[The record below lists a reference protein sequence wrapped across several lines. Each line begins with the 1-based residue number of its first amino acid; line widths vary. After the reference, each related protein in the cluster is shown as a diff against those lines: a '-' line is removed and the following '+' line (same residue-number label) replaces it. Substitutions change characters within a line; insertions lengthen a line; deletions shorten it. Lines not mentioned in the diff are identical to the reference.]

1 MVTVS
6 TKGQKVERVWMVK
19 RALVA
24 PAGMVIL
31 LGTLARLELLRNCTT
46 TPPAGAGPLRVTV
59 PVAVLPPHTVVGL
72 IVSDW
77 SVTLGAGLTV
87 RVAVRETP
95 PADAVIVTLVVL
107 ETARVETVKVAL
119 VVPAG
124 TVTVLGTVATLGLLL
139 LRFTTNPPDGA
150 GAVRVTVPVLLLP
163 PTTLVGFSV
172 RLLRLGCVGPPPPTA
187 CNARYTF
194 SRPALGAIVRPLK
207 GW

>member
-1 MVTVS
+1 MVTVVME
-6 TKGQKVERVWMVK
+6 KAERVWMVK
-19 RALVA
+19 RALVV
-24 PAGMVIL
+24 PAGMVML
-31 LGTLARLELLRNCTT
+31 LDTLARLELLRNCTT

-77 SVTLGAGLTV
+77 SVTLGEGLTV

-95 PADAVIVTLVVL
+95 PAEAVIVTLVAL

>member
-1 MVTVS
+1 M
-6 TKGQKVERVWMVK
+6 GK

-24 PAGMVIL
+24 PAATVTL
-31 LGTLARLELLRNCTT
+31 LGTLARLELLRSCTT

-59 PVAVLPPHTVVGL
+59 PVTVLPPQTEVGL

-77 SVTLGAGLTV
+77 SVTPDDGGLTV

-95 PADAVIVTLVVL
+95 PAEAVIVTLVAL
-107 ETARVETVKVAL
+107 ETACVETVKFAL
-119 VVPAG
+119 VAPAG
-124 TVTVLGTVATLGLLL
+124 TVTVLGTVATFVLLL

-150 GAVRVTVPVLLLP
+150 GPLRVTVPVAALP
-163 PTTLVGFSV
+163 PTTLVGFRL
-172 RLLRLGCVGPPPPTA
+172 RLLKLGCVGPPPPTA

-194 SRPALGAIVRPLK
+194 SRPAFGAIVRPLK

>member
-24 PAGMVIL
+24 PAGTVTV

-59 PVAVLPPHTVVGL
+59 PVAVLPPQTEVGL

-95 PADAVIVTLVVL
+95 PAEAVIVTLVAL
-107 ETARVETVKVAL
+107 ETACVETVKFAL
-119 VVPAG
+119 VAPAG
-124 TVTVLGTVATLGLLL
+124 TVTVLGTVATFVLLL

-163 PTTLVGFSV
+163 PTTLVGFRL

-194 SRPALGAIVRPLK
+194 SRPAFGAIVRPL
-207 GW
+207 

>member
-1 MVTVS
+1 MVTVVME
-6 TKGQKVERVWMVK
+6 KAERVWMVK

-46 TPPAGAGPLRVTV
+46 APPAGAGPLRVTV
-59 PVAVLPPHTVVGL
+59 PVAVLPPQTEVGL

-95 PADAVIVTLVVL
+95 PAEAVIVTLVAL
-107 ETARVETVKVAL
+107 ETACVETVKFAL
-119 VVPAG
+119 VAPAG
-124 TVTVLGTVATLGLLL
+124 TITVLGTVATFVLLL

-163 PTTLVGFSV
+163 PTTLVGFRL

>member
-1 MVTVS
+1 MVTVVME
-6 TKGQKVERVWMVK
+6 KAERVWMVK
-19 RALVA
+19 RALVV
-24 PAGMVIL
+24 PAGMVML
-31 LGTLARLELLRNCTT
+31 LDTLARLELLRNCTT

-59 PVAVLPPHTVVGL
+59 PVAVLPPQTEVGL

-77 SVTLGAGLTV
+77 SVTLGEGLTV
-87 RVAVRETP
+87 RVAVREMP
-95 PADAVIVTLVVL
+95 PADAVIVTLVAL

-163 PTTLVGFSV
+163 PTTLVGFRL

>member
-1 MVTVS
+1 
-6 TKGQKVERVWMVK
+6 MVK

-59 PVAVLPPHTVVGL
+59 PVAVLPPQTEVGL

-77 SVTLGAGLTV
+77 SATPDEGGLTV

-95 PADAVIVTLVVL
+95 PADAVIVTLVAL
-107 ETARVETVKVAL
+107 ETARVEMVKFAL
-119 VVPAG
+119 VAPAG
-124 TVTVLGTVATLGLLL
+124 TVTVLGTVATFVLLL
-139 LRFTTNPPDGA
+139 LRLTTNPPDGA
-150 GAVRVTVPVLLLP
+150 GPLRVTVPVLLLP
-163 PTTLVGFSV
+163 PTTLVGF
-172 RLLRLGCVGPPPPTA
+172 RLKLLRLGCVGLLTA

-194 SRPALGAIVRPLK
+194 SRPAFGAIVRPLK

>member
-1 MVTVS
+1 MVTVVME
-6 TKGQKVERVWMVK
+6 KAERVWMVK

-24 PAGMVIL
+24 PAGTVTV
-31 LGTLARLELLRNCTT
+31 LGTLARLELLRSCTT

-59 PVAVLPPHTVVGL
+59 PVAVLPPQTEVGL

-77 SVTLGAGLTV
+77 SVTFDEGGLTV
-87 RVAVRETP
+87 RFAVRETP
-95 PADAVIVTLVVL
+95 PAEAVIVTLVAL
-107 ETARVETVKVAL
+107 ETAFVLTVKFAL
-119 VVPAG
+119 VAPAG
-124 TVTVLGTVATLGLLL
+124 TVTVLGTAATLGLLL
-139 LRFTTNPPDGA
+139 LRFTTKPPDGA

-163 PTTLVGFSV
+163 PTTLVGFRL

>member
-1 MVTVS
+1 MVTVVME
-6 TKGQKVERVWMVK
+6 KAERVWMVK

-24 PAGMVIL
+24 PAGTVTVL
-31 LGTLARLELLRNCTT
+31 DTLARLELLRNCTT

-59 PVAVLPPHTVVGL
+59 PVAVLPPQTEVGL

-77 SVTLGAGLTV
+77 SVTLGEGLTV

-95 PADAVIVTLVVL
+95 PAEAVIVTLVAL
-107 ETARVETVKVAL
+107 ETARVETVKFAL
-119 VVPAG
+119 VAPAG
-124 TVTVLGTVATLGLLL
+124 TVTVLGTVATFVLLL

-172 RLLRLGCVGPPPPTA
+172 RLLRLGWVGAPPPTA

-194 SRPALGAIVRPLK
+194 SRPAFGAIVRPL
-207 GW
+207 

>member
-1 MVTVS
+1 MVTVAME
-6 TKGQKVERVWMVK
+6 KAERVWMVK

-24 PAGMVIL
+24 PAGMVML

-59 PVAVLPPHTVVGL
+59 PVAVLPPQTEVGL

-87 RVAVRETP
+87 RVAVRETL
-95 PADAVIVTLVVL
+95 PAEAVIVTLVAL
-107 ETARVETVKVAL
+107 ETARVETVKFAL
-119 VVPAG
+119 VAPAG
-124 TVTVLGTVATLGLLL
+124 TITVLGTVATFVLLL

-163 PTTLVGFSV
+163 PTTLVGF
-172 RLLRLGCVGPPPPTA
+172 RLKLLRLGCVGLLTA
-187 CNARYTF
+187 CNARYTL
-194 SRPALGAIVRPLK
+194 SRPAFGAIVRPL
-207 GW
+207 

>member
-1 MVTVS
+1 MVTVVME
-6 TKGQKVERVWMVK
+6 KAERVWMVK

-24 PAGMVIL
+24 PAGTVTVL
-31 LGTLARLELLRNCTT
+31 DTLARLELLRNCTT

-59 PVAVLPPHTVVGL
+59 PVAVLPPQTEVGL

-87 RVAVRETP
+87 RVAVREMP
-95 PADAVIVTLVVL
+95 PAEAVIVTLVAL
-107 ETARVETVKVAL
+107 ETACVETVKFAL
-119 VVPAG
+119 VAPAG
-124 TVTVLGTVATLGLLL
+124 TVTVLGTVATFVLLL

-163 PTTLVGFSV
+163 PTTLVGFRL

-194 SRPALGAIVRPLK
+194 SRPAFGAIVRPL
-207 GW
+207 

>member
-1 MVTVS
+1 MVTVVME
-6 TKGQKVERVWMVK
+6 KAERVCMVK

-24 PAGMVIL
+24 PAGTVTVL
-31 LGTLARLELLRNCTT
+31 DTLARLELLRNCTT
-46 TPPAGAGPLRVTV
+46 APPAGAGPLRVTV

-77 SVTLGAGLTV
+77 SVTLGEGLTV
-87 RVAVRETP
+87 RVAVREMP
-95 PADAVIVTLVVL
+95 PAEAVIVTLVAL
-107 ETARVETVKVAL
+107 ETACVETVKFAL
-119 VVPAG
+119 VAPAG
-124 TVTVLGTVATLGLLL
+124 TVTVLGTVATFVLLL

-163 PTTLVGFSV
+163 PTTLVGFRL

-194 SRPALGAIVRPLK
+194 SRPAFGAIVRPL
-207 GW
+207 

>member
-1 MVTVS
+1 MVTVVME
-6 TKGQKVERVWMVK
+6 KAERVWMVK

-24 PAGMVIL
+24 PAGMVTL

-59 PVAVLPPHTVVGL
+59 PVAVLPPQTEVGL

-95 PADAVIVTLVVL
+95 PAEAVIVTLVAL

-163 PTTLVGFSV
+163 PTTLVGFRL

>member
-95 PADAVIVTLVVL
+95 PAEAVIVTLVAL

-163 PTTLVGFSV
+163 PTTLVGFRL

-194 SRPALGAIVRPLK
+194 SRPAFGAIVRPL
-207 GW
+207 

>member
-1 MVTVS
+1 MVTVVME
-6 TKGQKVERVWMVK
+6 KAERVWMVK

-46 TPPAGAGPLRVTV
+46 APPAGAGPLRVTV

-77 SVTLGAGLTV
+77 SVTLGEGLTV

-95 PADAVIVTLVVL
+95 PAEAVIVTLVAL
-107 ETARVETVKVAL
+107 ETAFVLTVKFAPVA
-119 VVPAG
+119 PAG
-124 TVTVLGTVATLGLLL
+124 TITVLGTAATLGLLL

-150 GAVRVTVPVLLLP
+150 GAVRVTVPSTV
-163 PTTLVGFSV
+163 
-172 RLLRLGCVGPPPPTA
+172 
-187 CNARYTF
+187 TF
-194 SRPALGAIVRPLK
+194 SRPAYGAIVRPL
-207 GW
+207 

>member
-1 MVTVS
+1 MVTVVME
-6 TKGQKVERVWMVK
+6 KAERVWMVK

-24 PAGMVIL
+24 PAGTVTV

-59 PVAVLPPHTVVGL
+59 PVAVLPPQTEVGL

-95 PADAVIVTLVVL
+95 PAEAVIVTLVAL
-107 ETARVETVKVAL
+107 ETACVETVKFAL
-119 VVPAG
+119 VAPAG
-124 TVTVLGTVATLGLLL
+124 TVTVLGTVATFVLLL

-163 PTTLVGFSV
+163 PTTLVGFRL

-194 SRPALGAIVRPLK
+194 SRPALGAIVRPL
-207 GW
+207 

>member
-1 MVTVS
+1 MVTVVME
-6 TKGQKVERVWMVK
+6 KAERVWMVK

-24 PAGMVIL
+24 PAGTVTVL
-31 LGTLARLELLRNCTT
+31 DTLARLELLRNCTT

-77 SVTLGAGLTV
+77 SVTLGEGLTV

-95 PADAVIVTLVVL
+95 PAEAVIVTLVAL

-163 PTTLVGFSV
+163 PTTLVGFRL

>member
-24 PAGMVIL
+24 PAGTVTVL
-31 LGTLARLELLRNCTT
+31 DTLARLELLRNCTT

-59 PVAVLPPHTVVGL
+59 PVAVLPPQTEVGL

-107 ETARVETVKVAL
+107 ETA
-119 VVPAG
+119 
-124 TVTVLGTVATLGLLL
+124 
-139 LRFTTNPPDGA
+139 
-150 GAVRVTVPVLLLP
+150 
-163 PTTLVGFSV
+163 
-172 RLLRLGCVGPPPPTA
+172 
-187 CNARYTF
+187 
-194 SRPALGAIVRPLK
+194 
-207 GW
+207 

>member
-1 MVTVS
+1 
-6 TKGQKVERVWMVK
+6 MVK

-46 TPPAGAGPLRVTV
+46 APPAGAGPLRVTV
-59 PVAVLPPHTVVGL
+59 PVAVLPPQTEVGL

-77 SVTLGAGLTV
+77 SVTLGEGLTV
-87 RVAVRETP
+87 RVAVREMP
-95 PADAVIVTLVVL
+95 PADAVIVTLVAL
-107 ETARVETVKVAL
+107 ETACVETVKFAL
-119 VVPAG
+119 VAPAG
-124 TVTVLGTVATLGLLL
+124 TVTVLGTVATLVLL

-163 PTTLVGFSV
+163 PTTLVGFRL

>member
-1 MVTVS
+1 MVTVVME
-6 TKGQKVERVWMVK
+6 KAERVWMVK

-24 PAGMVIL
+24 PAGIVTL
-31 LGTLARLELLRNCTT
+31 LGTLARLELLRSCTT

-59 PVAVLPPHTVVGL
+59 PVAVLPPQTEVGL

-77 SVTLGAGLTV
+77 SVTLGEGLTV
-87 RVAVRETP
+87 RVAVREMP
-95 PADAVIVTLVVL
+95 PADAVIVTLVAL

-163 PTTLVGFSV
+163 PTTLVGFRL

-194 SRPALGAIVRPLK
+194 SRPALGAIVRPL
-207 GW
+207 

>member
-1 MVTVS
+1 MVTVVME
-6 TKGQKVERVWMVK
+6 KAERVWMVK

-24 PAGMVIL
+24 PAGTVTV

-59 PVAVLPPHTVVGL
+59 PVAVLPPQTEVGL

-95 PADAVIVTLVVL
+95 PAEAVIVTLVAL

-163 PTTLVGFSV
+163 PTTLVGFRL

>member
-1 MVTVS
+1 MVTVVME
-6 TKGQKVERVWMVK
+6 KAERVWMVK

-24 PAGMVIL
+24 PAGTVTVL
-31 LGTLARLELLRNCTT
+31 DTLARLELLRNCTT

-77 SVTLGAGLTV
+77 SVTLGEGLTV

-95 PADAVIVTLVVL
+95 PAEAVIVTLVAL
-107 ETARVETVKVAL
+107 ETAFVLTVKFAL
-119 VVPAG
+119 VAPAG
-124 TVTVLGTVATLGLLL
+124 TVTVLGTAATLGLLL
-139 LRFTTNPPDGA
+139 LRFTTKPPDGA
-150 GAVRVTVPVLLLP
+150 GAVSVTVPVLPLP
-163 PTTLVGFSV
+163 PTTLVGFRL

-194 SRPALGAIVRPLK
+194 SRPALGAIVRPL
-207 GW
+207 

>member
-1 MVTVS
+1 MVTVVME
-6 TKGQKVERVWMVK
+6 KAERVWMVK

-24 PAGMVIL
+24 PAGMVML
-31 LGTLARLELLRNCTT
+31 LGTLARLELLRSCTT

-59 PVAVLPPHTVVGL
+59 PVAVLPPQTEVGL
-72 IVSDW
+72 IVSDC
-77 SVTLGAGLTV
+77 SVTLGEGLTV
-87 RVAVRETP
+87 RVAVREMP
-95 PADAVIVTLVVL
+95 PAEAVIVTLVAL

-124 TVTVLGTVATLGLLL
+124 TVTVLGTVATLVLLL

-163 PTTLVGFSV
+163 PTTLVGFRL

-194 SRPALGAIVRPLK
+194 SRPAFGAIVRPL
-207 GW
+207 

>member
-1 MVTVS
+1 MVTVVME
-6 TKGQKVERVWMVK
+6 KAERVWMVK

-24 PAGMVIL
+24 PAGTVTVL
-31 LGTLARLELLRNCTT
+31 DTLARLELLRNCTT
-46 TPPAGAGPLRVTV
+46 APPAGAGPLRVTV

-77 SVTLGAGLTV
+77 SVTLGEGLTV

-95 PADAVIVTLVVL
+95 PAEAVIVTLVAL
-107 ETARVETVKVAL
+107 ETARVETVKFAL
-119 VVPAG
+119 VAPAG
-124 TVTVLGTVATLGLLL
+124 TVTVLGTVATFVLLL

-163 PTTLVGFSV
+163 PTTLVGFRL
-172 RLLRLGCVGPPPPTA
+172 RLLRLGWVGAPPPTA

-194 SRPALGAIVRPLK
+194 SRPAFGAIVRPL
-207 GW
+207 

>member
-24 PAGMVIL
+24 PAGTVTV
-31 LGTLARLELLRNCTT
+31 LGTLARLELLRSCTT

-59 PVAVLPPHTVVGL
+59 PVAVLPPQTEVGL

-77 SVTLGAGLTV
+77 SVTFEAGVDREGRRARNAPRRGGNHHARSAGDGV
-87 RVAVRETP
+87 RGDREVR
-95 PADAVIVTLVVL
+95 
-107 ETARVETVKVAL
+107 
-119 VVPAG
+119 AG
-124 TVTVLGTVATLGLLL
+124 RACRHSDVLGTAATLGLLL
-139 LRFTTNPPDGA
+139 LRFTTKPPDGA

-163 PTTLVGFSV
+163 PTTLVGFRL

-194 SRPALGAIVRPLK
+194 SRPAFGAIVRPLK

>member
-24 PAGMVIL
+24 PAGTVTV
-31 LGTLARLELLRNCTT
+31 LGTLARLELLRSCTT

-59 PVAVLPPHTVVGL
+59 PVAVLPPQTEVGL
-72 IVSDW
+72 IVSDC
-77 SVTLGAGLTV
+77 SVTLGEGLTV
-87 RVAVRETP
+87 RVAVREMP
-95 PADAVIVTLVVL
+95 PAEAVIVTLVAL

-124 TVTVLGTVATLGLLL
+124 TVTVLGTVATLVLLL

-163 PTTLVGFSV
+163 PTTLVGF
-172 RLLRLGCVGPPPPTA
+172 RLKLLRLGCVGLLTA

-194 SRPALGAIVRPLK
+194 SRPAFGAIVRPL
-207 GW
+207 